1 MKSFAAPLVCSHG
14 LSGTNRA
21 DPGPG
26 SHVRGGRQGYEMFLG
41 CPARQDTLAALSV
54 IVFLASPLTLSL
66 QSAAVWG
73 PHTFARSPNPDFSGG
88 GGEEGGSP
96 KLATRLRPSPVTL
109 PSVSPLCCARGPA
122 WTQPHIQMLL
132 LTHPDVTSPVRL
144 ACFPSPDAPL
154 PRRPPLGPV
163 STSRVEGSCLPIL
176 GLPEQESG
184 RGRTSVP
191 GGRV

>member
-1 MKSFAAPLVCSHG
+1 MPSTPGHTGCSQCHCFLGVTINLESSVGRPQSGAHTPLTG
-14 LSGTNRA
+14 LLTQISA
-21 DPGPG
+21 
-26 SHVRGGRQGYEMFLG
+26 RGG
-41 CPARQDTLAALSV
+41 
-54 IVFLASPLTLSL
+54 
-66 QSAAVWG
+66 
-73 PHTFARSPNPDFSGG
+73 
-88 GGEEGGSP
+88 EGGSP

-109 PSVSPLCCARGPA
+109 PSVSPLCCDRGPA

-163 STSRVEGSCLPIL
+163 STSRVEGSCFPIL